1 MPLHATHLMNAF
13 LLAIVLILLLRA
25 VAWPLGLIDK
35 PDSRKQHHGGV
46 PVVGGIAMFLAL
58 LLTAC
63 LVDGLLETRWPLL
76 AGLAILVGL
85 GVMDDRFNLRAPL
98 RLAVQITA
106 ALIIVA
112 PGSHLIT
119 DLGDVIGFGLGASP
133 GGERALE
140 LGIFAMPFTLIFM
153 VGVINALNM
162 IDGLDG
168 LAGGVAA
175 SAFFWLAVAGAFSDA
190 GSATL
195 PLLLL
200 CVTAGFLLFN
210 LRHPWQARARV
221 FMGDAGST
229 MLGASIAFLTI
240 DAATGPARLA
250 PLPAWLWLCALPAI
264 DTLSLIVRRLMVG
277 QSPMASDRRHLHH
290 LLLEAG
296 LSARAATTTI
306 VMVSFLLGGIGMLG
320 VWLGMSTHV
329 MVLGLVL
336 VVGLHVFF
344 VGHHEHRVARR
355 NAGAATPA
363 ADPVMSSQPVRK
375 RLS

>member
-13 LLAIVLILLLRA
+13 LLAIVLILMLKQFSM
-25 VAWPLGLIDK
+25 PLGLIDR
-35 PDSRKQHHGGV
+35 PDSRKLHHGSV
-46 PVVGGIAMFLAL
+46 PVIGGIAMFLAF

-63 LVDGLLETRWPLL
+63 LVDGLLETYWPLL
-76 AGLAILVGL
+76 TGLAILVGL
-85 GVMDDRFNLRAPL
+85 GVIDDRHNLRAPL
-98 RLAVQITA
+98 RLAVQIA
-106 ALIIVA
+106 AAIVIVA

-119 DLGDVIGFGLGASP
+119 DLGDVVGFGAVAHQ
-133 GGERALE
+133 GGEGTLE
-140 LGIFAMPFTLIFM
+140 LGIFAMPFTLIFI
-153 VGVINALNM
+153 VGLINALNM

-175 SAFFWLAVAGAFSDA
+175 SAFFWLAVAGYLSNS
-190 GSATL
+190 GSIAL

-200 CVTAGFLLFN
+200 CVTAGFLMFN

-240 DAATGPARLA
+240 DAATGPTRLV

-264 DTLSLIVRRLMVG
+264 DTLSLIVRRLMIG

-296 LSARAATTTI
+296 LSVRAATTTI
-306 VMVSFLLGGIGMLG
+306 LMVSFLLGGIGVLGAWLG
-320 VWLGMSTHV
+320 VPTHV

-336 VVGLHVFF
+336 VAGLHVFF
-344 VGHHEHRVARR
+344 VGHQEHRAARR
-355 NAGAATPA
+355 GSGAVTPS
-363 ADPVMSSQPVRK
+363 ADPVISPPPVRK

>member
-13 LLAIVLILLLRA
+13 LLAVVLILLLRG

-35 PDSRKQHHGGV
+35 PDSRKLHHGGV

-58 LLTAC
+58 SLTAC
-63 LVDGLLETRWPLL
+63 LVDGLLETCWPLL

-85 GVMDDRFNLRAPL
+85 GVVDDRFNLRAPP

-106 ALIIVA
+106 ALVIVA
-112 PGSHLIT
+112 PGGHLIT
-119 DLGDVIGFGLGASP
+119 DLGDVVGFGLGASA

-153 VGVINALNM
+153 VGLINALNM

-306 VMVSFLLGGIGMLG
+306 VMVTFLLGGIGMLG
-320 VWLGMSTHV
+320 VWLGISTHV